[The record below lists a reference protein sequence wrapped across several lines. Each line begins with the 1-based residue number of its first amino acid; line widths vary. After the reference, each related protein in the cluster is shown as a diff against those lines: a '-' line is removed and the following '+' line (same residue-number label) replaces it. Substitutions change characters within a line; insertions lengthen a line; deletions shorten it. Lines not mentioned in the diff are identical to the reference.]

1 MNNEQLQLK
10 HNDLQNRL
18 IATRER
24 IRQAEAQLQ
33 DLANAEQQ
41 LLGAIAVM
49 RELIQLQ
56 PVETPTVPVDNPTQ

>member
-1 MNNEQLQLK
+1 MNEQLQLK

-24 IRQAEAQLQ
+24 IRQTEAQLQ

-41 LLGAIAVM
+41 LVGAIGVV

-56 PVETPTVPVDNPTQ
+56 PVAPPTAPVDNTAP

>member
-41 LLGAIAVM
+41 LLGAIAVV